1 MLREVTMISNRE
13 VVDTWAGTAVM
24 EWQRPRGAIHTGGI
38 LSLPDPTKPSAPPI
52 NYQVSIFQTRPQP
65 TDIFYWARVT
75 FEIFDDCKGRS
86 FDGGTGRT
94 IKSFLHEPLTIR
106 HVLDCLMV
114 DSSGWRL
121 FGLES
126 GPTRTARTR

>member
-1 MLREVTMISNRE
+1 MMFSNRE
-13 VVDTWAGTAVM
+13 VADTRAGTAVM
-24 EWQRPRGAIHTGGI
+24 EWQRPRGDIHTGGI

-52 NYQVSIFQTRPQP
+52 KYRVSIVQLEPQP
-65 TDIFYWARVT
+65 TSIFRRVRVT

-86 FDGGTGRT
+86 FDGGTNMT
-94 IKSFLHEPLTIR
+94 IKRALHEPLTIS

-121 FGLES
+121 LELK
-126 GPTRTARTR
+126 

>member
-1 MLREVTMISNRE
+1 MISNRE

>member
-1 MLREVTMISNRE
+1 MISNRE

-24 EWQRPRGAIHTGGI
+24 EWQRPRGAIHTGGV

>member
-1 MLREVTMISNRE
+1 MMFSNRE

-52 NYQVSIFQTRPQP
+52 KYRVGIFQTRPQP
-65 TDIFYWARVT
+65 TDIFHWVRVT

-94 IKSFLHEPLTIR
+94 VKGFLHEPLTIS

-114 DSSGWRL
+114 DSSGWQL

-126 GPTRTARTR
+126 GPTRTAQTR

>member
-1 MLREVTMISNRE
+1 MMFSNRE
-13 VVDTWAGTAVM
+13 VADTRAGTAVM
-24 EWQRPRGAIHTGGI
+24 EWQRPRGVIHTGGV
-38 LSLPDPTKPSAPPI
+38 LSLPDPTKPSASPI
-52 NYQVSIFQTRPQP
+52 NYRVSIFQTRPQP
-65 TDIFYWARVT
+65 TDIFRWVRVT

-86 FDGGTGRT
+86 FDGGTART
-94 IKSFLHEPLTIR
+94 VRCFLHEPLTIS

-126 GPTRTARTR
+126 GPTRTVNTR

>member
-1 MLREVTMISNRE
+1 MISNRE
-13 VVDTWAGTAVM
+13 AVDTRAGTAVM

-52 NYQVSIFQTRPQP
+52 KYRVGIFQTRPQP
-65 TDIFYWARVT
+65 TDIFHWVRVT

-94 IKSFLHEPLTIR
+94 VRGFLHEPLTIS

-114 DSSGWRL
+114 DSSGWQL

-126 GPTRTARTR
+126 GPTGTVKTR

>member
-1 MLREVTMISNRE
+1 MMFSNRE
-13 VVDTWAGTAVM
+13 VADTRAGTAVM
-24 EWQRPRGAIHTGGI
+24 EWQRPRGDIHTGGI

>member
-1 MLREVTMISNRE
+1 MMFSNRE
-13 VVDTWAGTAVM
+13 VVDTRAGTAVM
-24 EWQRPRGAIHTGGI
+24 EWQRPRGAINTGGV

-52 NYQVSIFQTRPQP
+52 KYRVSIVQLEPQP
-65 TDIFYWARVT
+65 TSIFRRVRVA

-86 FDGGTGRT
+86 FDGGTART
-94 IKSFLHEPLTIR
+94 VRCFLHEPLTIS

-126 GPTRTARTR
+126 GPTRTVKTR

>member
-1 MLREVTMISNRE
+1 MISNRE

-94 IKSFLHEPLTIR
+94 IKSFLHEPLTIS

>member
-1 MLREVTMISNRE
+1 MMFSNRE
-13 VVDTWAGTAVM
+13 VADTRAGTAVM
-24 EWQRPRGAIHTGGI
+24 EWQRPRGDIHTGGI

-52 NYQVSIFQTRPQP
+52 KYRVSIVQLEPQP
-65 TDIFYWARVT
+65 TSIFRRVRVT

-94 IKSFLHEPLTIR
+94 VRGFLHEPLTIS

-114 DSSGWRL
+114 DSSGWQL

-126 GPTRTARTR
+126 GPTRTVKTR